1 MVKHSFRIS
10 KEKEKEKTE
19 LSLLPYRIDQEG
31 KEVEGIGIANKSES
45 LHEPL
50 NKELQKLEETE
61 NVKKKHEQMSVSHF
75 ILFYFFYFSP

>member
-10 KEKEKEKTE
+10 KEKEKEKNE
-19 LSLLPYRIDQEG
+19 LSLLPYRIDLEG

-61 NVKKKHEQMSVSHF
+61 NVKKNMSR
-75 ILFYFFYFSP
+75 